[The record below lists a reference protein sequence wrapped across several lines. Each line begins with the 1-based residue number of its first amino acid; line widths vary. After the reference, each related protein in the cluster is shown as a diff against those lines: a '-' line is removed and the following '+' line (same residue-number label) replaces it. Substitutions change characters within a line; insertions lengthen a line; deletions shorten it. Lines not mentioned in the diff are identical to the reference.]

1 MGKTLGRNSAP
12 SPDQQAPP
20 RRSLFHYQCTVL
32 LLTFLAYAAF
42 HASRKPPSIVKS
54 VLSAHPPFDGPRG
67 PHRLGELD
75 LAFLSVYS
83 ISMFFSGHMADRT
96 DLRKFLSLGM
106 VLSGASTAA
115 FGLGYWFDIRH
126 LSFFVFIQVIS
137 GVVQSVGWPCVVA
150 IVGNLLNRS

>member
-1 MGKTLGRNSAP
+1 M
-12 SPDQQAPP
+12 
-20 RRSLFHYQCTVL
+20 L
-32 LLTFLAYAAF
+32 LLTFLSYAAF

-54 VLSAHPPFDGPRG
+54 VLSAHPPFDGPSG

-96 DLRKFLSLGM
+96 DMRKFLSLGM
-106 VLSGASTAA
+106 LLSGASTAA

-126 LSFFVFIQVIS
+126 LSFFFFIQVIS
-137 GVVQSVGWPCVVA
+137 GIVQSIGWPCVVA
-150 IVGNLLNRS
+150 IVGNLLSCII